1 MLRFSYD
8 DIGRALRPAAQED
21 PTHVARMQLREEQ
34 LFERSCELGET
45 SYEVVR

>member
-8 DIGRALRPAAQED
+8 DVGRTLRLQRTP
-21 PTHVARMQLREEQ
+21 HVARMQLREEQ